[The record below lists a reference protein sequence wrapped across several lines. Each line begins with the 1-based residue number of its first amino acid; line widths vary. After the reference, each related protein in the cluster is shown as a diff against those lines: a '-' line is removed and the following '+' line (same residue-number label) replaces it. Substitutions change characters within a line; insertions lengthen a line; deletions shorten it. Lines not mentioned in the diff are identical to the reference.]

1 MTKYKNMQ
9 APLRLNIQHFA
20 EGTTKLENMVD
31 PEVMAEMIS
40 AELEDAIRFAPLA
53 NVDNTLVGR
62 PGSTVTVPRFKYI
75 GDASTVAE
83 GEAIDLTQLETDT
96 DEFTIKK
103 AGKGV
108 ELTDEAVLSGYGDP
122 IGEAGKQ
129 LTMAIANKVDNDAL
143 EALGSTT
150 LEYKSADGLTF
161 DAVDAAQDI
170 FNDEDTES
178 MVLIANPKDVSK
190 LRKSAG
196 QDWTR
201 ASDLGD
207 NIIVSGVFGEVLG
220 AQIIRSRKVEEGTAY
235 LVKQGALAIYMKRDI
250 EVEDDRDIIHKTTVM
265 TADQHYGAHL
275 YDESKAVKITTGG
288 GGD

>member
-1 MTKYKNMQ
+1 MTKYKNTQ
-9 APLRLNIQHFA
+9 TPLRLNIQHFA
-20 EGTTKLENMVD
+20 EGKTKLENMVD

-40 AELEDAIRFAPLA
+40 ATLENAIRFAPLA
-53 NVDNTLVGR
+53 NVDNTLVGQ
-62 PGSTVTVPRFKYI
+62 PGSTITVPRFKYI

-83 GEAIDLTQLETDT
+83 GEAIDLTKLETDT
-96 DEFTIKK
+96 DDFTIKK

-108 ELTDEAVLSGYGDP
+108 ELTDESVLSGYGDP

-143 EALGSTT
+143 ESLGSTT
-150 LEYKSADGLTF
+150 LTYESADGLTF
-161 DAVDAAQDI
+161 DAVDAAQGI
-170 FNDEDTES
+170 FNDEDSDS

-190 LRKSAG
+190 LRKTAG

-207 NIIVSGVFGEVLG
+207 NILVSGAFGEVLG
-220 AQIIRSRKVEEGTAY
+220 AQIIRSRKVDEGTAY

-250 EVEDDRDIIHKTTVM
+250 EVENDRDIIHKTTVM

-288 GGD
+288 SED

>member
-20 EGTTKLENMVD
+20 VGTTKLENMVD